1 VRYPGAYAV
10 VLVLHLLTVAFAV
23 GPSAVAASVSL
34 RHVRARRAEALRDT
48 SRTTRL
54 YTLATLLTVVLG
66 SALVGISGGTTGTP
80 QWSMGQLWVSLSYVL
95 WLVAVA
101 LLLLVVVPSQAKAAG
116 QLEAGQDASGL
127 AGRIGAAGGIAMLCW
142 TVVIVLMVFKP
153 GA

>member
-1 VRYPGAYAV
+1 VRYSGAYAV

-23 GPSAVAASVSL
+23 GPSAIAASVSP
-34 RHVRARRAEALRDT
+34 RHVHAGRAEALRDT

-66 SALVGISGGTTGTP
+66 SALVGISGGTSGTP

-95 WLVAVA
+95 WLIAVA
-101 LLLLVVVPSQAKAAG
+101 LLLLVVVPAQAKAATSI
-116 QLEAGQDASGL
+116 EAGQDASGL
-127 AGRIGAAGGIAMLCW
+127 AGRIAAAGGIATLCW
-142 TVVIVLMVFKP
+142 TVIIVLMVFKP